1 MRASPRGGASPWR
14 RLSRRTGARARP
26 TDAPRLLAHLRLP
39 DPAPRS
45 FERRHNSITPVE
57 LESMLS
63 VVGFKS
69 LDALIDA
76 TVPANIR
83 REVRRC
89 LVPAPTAPA
98 LRAS

>member
-1 MRASPRGGASPWR
+1 MEALKPQDRCAGASH
-14 RLSRRTGARARP
+14 
-26 TDAPRLLAHLRLP
+26 DAARLLAHLRLP

-57 LESMLS
+57 LESMLN

-89 LVPAPTAPA
+89 LVPAPTAHA

>member
-1 MRASPRGGASPWR
+1 MEALKPQDRCAGASH
-14 RLSRRTGARARP
+14 
-26 TDAPRLLAHLRLP
+26 DAARLLAHLR
-39 DPAPRS
+39 PARHRAAS

-57 LESMLS
+57 LEQMLS

-83 REVRRC
+83 RQVRC
-89 LVPAPTAPA
+89 
-98 LRAS
+98 